1 MIRTIPLEIGL
12 SAHDH
17 ACPNIGPFQ
26 KLKKSILS
34 NARSVSQAVATLPST
49 VESPSLFGG
58 QPVVFLNPF
67 QNALQLAD
75 NESFSMNM
83 TTAQAVHDGN

>member
-26 KLKKSILS
+26 KLQKSILS

-49 VESPSLFGG
+49 VESHSLFGG
-58 QPVVFLNPF
+58 QPVV
-67 QNALQLAD
+67 
-75 NESFSMNM
+75 S
-83 TTAQAVHDGN
+83 